1 MGVVIYRALV
11 GGLML
16 IAGAIGLCAAQATTP
31 ATPRDP
37 VRAIV
42 AAFADHAIVALGD
55 GDHGNVQSHDLRL
68 RLIRDPAFRAVA
80 RDIVVEF
87 GNSRHQAVID
97 RYIRGET
104 VRQDDLRR
112 VWEDTAQANP
122 VWDVP
127 VYADFYRAVR
137 EVNATLPPDKRL
149 RVILGDVPFDWDG
162 VRTLADYRRQPQR
175 DDAVTADIIRRQ
187 VLAKGRRAL
196 LIFGEMHLLRQPFA
210 RADTPDARPYSIVT
224 LLEARGTRVFSI
236 YTNALVDVAPLQPD
250 IADWSAPALAMLA
263 GTPLGAAPLSAF
275 NPYAPGAPSDPARA
289 VAMARQFDAM
299 IYLGPQSSMRS
310 SMPSPALCRDQP
322 YLQRRFFRMTLL
334 GMARMVDMARQYC
347 AATGAPV
354 AERG

>member
-1 MGVVIYRALV
+1 MSVAIYRALT
-11 GGLML
+11 GALSL
-16 IAGAIGLCAAQATTP
+16 IATALSVCAAQATTP
-31 ATPRDP
+31 AAPRDP

-42 AAFADHAIVALGD
+42 AAFADNQIVALGD

-68 RLIRDPAFRAVA
+68 RLIRDPAFRVAV

-87 GNSRHQAVID
+87 GNSRHQAVMD

-196 LIFGEMHLLRQPFA
+196 LIFGEMHLLRKPFA
-210 RADTPDARPYSIVT
+210 RPGAPDVRPYSIVT

-236 YTNALVDVAPLQPD
+236 YTNALVEMAPLQPG
-250 IADWSAPALAMLA
+250 IADWPTPALATLA

-289 VAMARQFDAM
+289 VAMARQFDA
-299 IYLGPQSSMRS
+299 IVYLGPQPTMRS
-310 SMPSPALCRDQP
+310 SMPSPALCKDQP

-347 AATGAPV
+347 AAMGAPV
-354 AERG
+354 PDHG